1 MNFPVVAY
9 VIGTAMLIEGA
20 LMGIPLVSAFIY
32 GESPFPFL
40 ITIAVCAAVGIPAY
54 RAKPETKNLLSK
66 EGVVSTG
73 LVWIILSLAGMLPF
87 LISRSIPDV
96 VDAFFET
103 VSGFTT
109 TGSTILTDVESLP
122 RSILLWR
129 SLMHWIGGMG
139 ILVFMLA
146 LMPLSGGTQMN
157 LMKAESPGPSIS
169 KLVPRTQDTAK
180 ILYGIYIIM
189 TVVTILALIIARM
202 PVFDAICIGLGAAG
216 TGGFGV
222 LNDGCASYTILQQA
236 ILTVAMALFGI
247 NFNFYFLILFKK
259 NIGEALKIE
268 EVRTYL
274 LILLGAALLIAGS
287 LFFGHV
293 TEDPLL
299 ALHQALFHAS
309 SIMTTTGYATMDM
322 NLWPGFAKAVI
333 VFLMI
338 MGACAG
344 STGGGLKVSRVL
356 ILFKSFTREC
366 QKIMHPA
373 AVKRVHMDGRTVE
386 ENVIWSTG
394 TYFFIY
400 IVMML
405 FSILLISANGFGWD
419 ETVSSVI
426 ATFNNIGPGF
436 GAVGS
441 MGSFA
446 GLSRFSKLV
455 LSADMLIGRLEI
467 FPILLLFFRRTWRK
481 F

>member
-1 MNFPVVAY
+1 MSFSVVFY
-9 VIGTAMLIEGA
+9 VIGTALMIEGA
-20 LMGIPLVSAFIY
+20 LMAFPLFCALICGEAAAPFVSAIILCFALGY
-32 GESPFPFL
+32 
-40 ITIAVCAAVGIPAY
+40 PAY
-54 RAKPETKNLLSK
+54 RAKPGTSNLLSK

-73 LVWIILSLAGMLPF
+73 LVWIILSLTGMLPF
-87 LISRSIPDV
+87 LFSGAIPSG

-109 TGSTILTDVESLP
+109 TGSTILLDVESLP

-146 LMPLSGGTQMN
+146 LLPLSGGTQMN

-169 KLVPRTQDTAK
+169 KLVPRAQDTAK
-180 ILYGIYIIM
+180 ILYGIYIVM
-189 TVVTILALIIARM
+189 TLATIAALWLAKM
-202 PVFDAICIGLGAAG
+202 PFFDAVCIGLGAAG
-216 TGGFGV
+216 TGGFSI
-222 LNDGCASYTILQQA
+222 LNDGCASYTVLQQV
-236 ILTVAMALFGI
+236 IITVAMALFGI

-259 NIGEALKIE
+259 NIREALKIE

-274 LILLGAALLIAGS
+274 LILLGAAVLIAAS
-287 LFFGHV
+287 LFLGHI
-293 TEDPLL
+293 TDDPLL

-309 SIMTTTGYATMDM
+309 SVMTTTGYATMDM
-322 NLWPGFAKAVI
+322 NYWPGFAQVII

-338 MGACAG
+338 VGACAG

-366 QKIMHPA
+366 QKILHPA
-373 AVKRVHMDGRTVE
+373 AVKRVHMDGKTVE
-386 ENVIWSTG
+386 ENVIYSTG
-394 TYFFIY
+394 IYFFIY
-400 IVMML
+400 VVIIL
-405 FSILLISANGFGWD
+405 GSILLVSLDDFGWE

-446 GLSRFSKLV
+446 CMSPFSKLV

-467 FPILLLFFRRTWRK
+467 FPILLLFSRRTWRK

>member
-1 MNFPVVAY
+1 MSFSVVFY
-9 VIGTAMLIEGA
+9 VIGTALMIEGA
-20 LMGIPLVSAFIY
+20 LMALPFLFALAY
-32 GESPFPFL
+32 GESLIPFAV
-40 ITIAVCAAVGIPAY
+40 TIVLCFAAGFPAY
-54 RAKPETKNLLSK
+54 RAKPETSNLLSK

-73 LVWIILSLAGMLPF
+73 LVWIILSVFGMLPF
-87 LISRSIPDV
+87 LFSGAIPDV
-96 VDAFFET
+96 ADAFFET

-109 TGSTILTDVESLP
+109 TGSTILPDVEALP

-146 LMPLSGGTQMN
+146 LLPLSGGTQMN

-169 KLVPRTQDTAK
+169 KLVPRAQDTAK

-189 TVVTILALIIARM
+189 TLATIFALWLAKM

-216 TGGFGV
+216 TGGFSV

-236 ILTVAMALFGI
+236 IITVAMALFGI

-259 NIGEALKIE
+259 NIREAFKIE
-268 EVRTYL
+268 EVKTYL
-274 LILLGAALLIAGS
+274 LILLGAAVLIAAS
-287 LFFGHV
+287 LYFNAI
-293 TEDPLL
+293 TDSPLL

-309 SIMTTTGYATMDM
+309 SVMTTTGYATMDM
-322 NLWPGFAKAVI
+322 NFWPGFAQVII

-338 MGACAG
+338 IGACAG

-356 ILFKSFTREC
+356 ILAKSFGREC
-366 QKIMHPA
+366 QKILHPA
-373 AVKRVHMDGRTVE
+373 AVKRVHMDGKTVE
-386 ENVIWSTG
+386 ENVIYSTG
-394 TYFFIY
+394 VYFFIY
-400 IVMML
+400 VVIIL
-405 FSILLISANGFGWD
+405 GSILLVSLDGFGWE

-436 GAVGS
+436 GIVGS

-446 GLSRFSKLV
+446 CMSTFSKLV

-467 FPILLLFFRRTWRK
+467 FPILLLFSRRTWRK

>member
-1 MNFPVVAY
+1 MSFAVVFY
-9 VIGTAMLIEGA
+9 VIGTALMIEGA
-20 LMGIPLVSAFIY
+20 LMVFPLVCALFC
-32 GESPFPFL
+32 GESLIPFVA
-40 ITIAVCAAVGIPAY
+40 TIAICFALGYPAY
-54 RAKPETKNLLSK
+54 RAKPETGNLLSK

-73 LVWIILSLAGMLPF
+73 LVWIILSLTGMLPF
-87 LISRSIPDV
+87 LFSGAIPDV
-96 VDAFFET
+96 EDAFFET

-109 TGSTILTDVESLP
+109 TGSTILLDVEALP

-146 LMPLSGGTQMN
+146 LLPLSGGTQMN

-169 KLVPRTQDTAK
+169 KLVPRAQDTAK

-189 TVVTILALIIARM
+189 TLVTIIALWLAKM

-216 TGGFGV
+216 TGGFSI

-236 ILTVAMALFGI
+236 IITVAMALFGI

-259 NIGEALKIE
+259 NIREAFKIE
-268 EVRTYL
+268 EVKTYL
-274 LILLGAALLIAGS
+274 LILLGAAVLIAGS
-287 LFFGHV
+287 LYVKNV
-293 TEDPLL
+293 TDDPLL

-309 SIMTTTGYATMDM
+309 SVMTTTGYATMDM
-322 NLWPGFAKAVI
+322 NFWPGFAQVII

-338 MGACAG
+338 IGACAG

-356 ILFKSFTREC
+356 LLFKSFTREC
-366 QKIMHPA
+366 QKILHPA
-373 AVKRVHMDGRTVE
+373 AVKRVHMDGKTVE
-386 ENVIWSTG
+386 ENVIYSTG
-394 TYFFIY
+394 VYFFIY
-400 IVMML
+400 VVIIL
-405 FSILLISANGFGWD
+405 GSILLVSLDDFGWE

-436 GAVGS
+436 GIVGS

-446 GLSRFSKLV
+446 YMSPFSKLV

-467 FPILLLFFRRTWRK
+467 FPILLLFSRRTWRK